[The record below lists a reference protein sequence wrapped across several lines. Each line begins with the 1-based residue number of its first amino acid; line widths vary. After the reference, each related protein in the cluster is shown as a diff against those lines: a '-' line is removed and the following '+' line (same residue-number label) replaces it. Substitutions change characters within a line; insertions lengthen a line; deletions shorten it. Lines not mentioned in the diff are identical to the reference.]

1 MNEFDREPR
10 ERREVDS
17 DEGRGPEQGSAVP
30 ALRRAPGSST
40 PARPR
45 EMQANDGEDTLHQ
58 YIRSIAAIPVLSRE
72 QTYELARAME
82 AEELAF
88 RGAMVAISATARE
101 LVERWHERRRSG
113 RVTAALSAHFRDGSG
128 RDYGRKIDA
137 SLGKV
142 EKLLAQRDALAHP
155 RSRRAKSRLATID
168 AQVAQVLGAAGISFE
183 VLLEIHRRFQ
193 EIAATGRK
201 GPEAETRRRLGL
213 GLPST
218 RANLARAKRALA
230 RLDETKQYFVTH
242 NLKLVVKNAKRYRN
256 MGVPYIDLIQE
267 ANLGLIRAVEKFD
280 YRRGFKFST
289 YAVWWIEQ
297 ALIRAVQ
304 NHSRTVRVPSHIWEL
319 QLRYRRVQQHLRQ
332 QLGRLPRRE
341 ELAAALEVDLP
352 ALDRIVS
359 SMKPIVSTQA
369 TLPGTDEF
377 TLEDS
382 LHDENAEGPV
392 DSIDRF
398 ELGREV
404 ENLLVALDV
413 RERQILEWRFGLDGE
428 DPRTL
433 AEIGHSIGLSRE
445 RVRQI
450 ESRALR
456 RLSEA
461 NQVQRL
467 LASLDLP
474 VPELD
479 EEDPEADASG
489 PIPALLH

>member
-1 MNEFDREPR
+1 MNDFDREPR
-10 ERREVDS
+10 EADYA
-17 DEGRGPEQGSAVP
+17 EGSVPEQGSAAPVRP
-30 ALRRAPGSST
+30 ATRRPVS
-40 PARPR
+40 ARPKVVR
-45 EMQANDGEDTLHQ
+45 ANDGEDTLHQ
-58 YIRSIAAIPVLSRE
+58 YIRSIGSIPVLSKE

-88 RGAMVAISATARE
+88 RGSMVAIPATARE
-101 LVERWHERRRSG
+101 IVDRWHERRRSG
-113 RVTAALSAHFRDGSG
+113 RVTAALSARFRDGTG
-128 RDYGRKIDA
+128 RDYGRQIDA

-142 EKLLAQRDALAHP
+142 EKLLAQRDALAGS
-155 RSRRAKSRLATID
+155 RSQRAKSRRAAVD
-168 AQVAQVLGAAGISFE
+168 AQIAQVLGAAGIAFE
-183 VLLEIHRRFQ
+183 LLLEIHRRFQ
-193 EIAATGRK
+193 EIGSAGRK
-201 GPEAETRRRLGL
+201 GPEAETRRRLGI
-213 GLPST
+213 GLPSA
-218 RANLARAKRALA
+218 RAHLARAERALA
-230 RLDETKQYFVTH
+230 QLDKTKQYFVTH

-297 ALIRAVQ
+297 ALIRAIQ
-304 NHSRTVRVPSHIWEL
+304 NHSRTVRVPSHIYEL
-319 QLRYRRVQQHLRQ
+319 QLRYRRIQQKLRQ
-332 QLGRLPRRE
+332 RLGRLPRRE

-377 TLEDS
+377 TLEDA
-382 LHDENAEGPV
+382 LYDEDAVDPV

-398 ELGREV
+398 ELGREIDS
-404 ENLLVALDV
+404 LLAALDP
-413 RERQILEWRFGLDGE
+413 RERKILEWRFGLDGE

-433 AEIGHSIGLSRE
+433 AQIGQIIGLSRE

-450 ESRALR
+450 ESRALK
-456 RLSEA
+456 RLSEE
-461 NQVQRL
+461 NQMQRL

-474 VPELD
+474 MPEPD
-479 EEDPEADASG
+479 EEDPEDGASD
-489 PIPALLH
+489 PVPVLLH